1 MRSLLDYISYYIAL
15 DIVIWTEKPNFTIM
29 PRKGESYIERPQGA
43 PRGLLLHFILYKI
56 SLKPYHGYEL
66 LREIEENTAGAWR
79 PGPGSI
85 YPMLKKLVS
94 EGYIRSESPKRAK
107 SALTVYLI
115 THKGKLHMQE
125 IRKVFASAGQKWGG
139 LYRLFV
145 EMLDP
150 ADLPKMFVD
159 GSRKQFEVTREI
171 LDTKKDLISGTDLEY
186 MMKEYSLNLQRQ
198 LDWSDEIL
206 SSLKRGV
213 PVRAEANIA
222 SR

>member
-1 MRSLLDYISYYIAL
+1 MPGKHKSYL
-15 DIVIWTEKPNFTIM
+15 
-29 PRKGESYIERPQGA
+29 ERPQGA
-43 PRGLLLHFILYKI
+43 PRGLLLHFILYKV

-66 LREIEENTAGAWR
+66 LQEIEENTAGAWR

-94 EGYIRSESPKRAK
+94 EGYIKSESKKVKTAQ
-107 SALTVYLI
+107 TVYQI
-115 THKGKLHMQE
+115 TPKGKAHMKE
-125 IRKVFASAGQKWGG
+125 IRKVFANAGQKWGG
-139 LYRLFV
+139 LYRLFS

-159 GSRKQFEVTREI
+159 GSRRQFEVTREMLESK
-171 LDTKKDLISGTDLEY
+171 LDKISEIDLEF

-198 LDWSDEIL
+198 LDWSNEIL
-206 SSLKRGV
+206 NGLKR
-213 PVRAEANIA
+213 PVSVKIA

>member
-1 MRSLLDYISYYIAL
+1 
-15 DIVIWTEKPNFTIM
+15 M
-29 PRKGESYIERPQGA
+29 PRKHESYIERPQGA

-56 SLKPYHGYEL
+56 SLKPCHGYEL
-66 LREIEENTAGAWR
+66 LQEIEENTSGAWR

-94 EGYIRSESPKRAK
+94 EGYIKSESSKKVKTAQ
-107 SALTVYLI
+107 TVYQI
-115 THKGKLHMQE
+115 TQKGKLHMQE
-125 IRKVFASAGQKWGG
+125 IRKVFANAGQKWGG

-171 LDTKKDLISGTDLEY
+171 LETKKELISETDLEY

-198 LDWSDEIL
+198 LDWSGEIL
-206 SSLKRGV
+206 STLKRGI
-213 PVRAEANIA
+213 PVRAEAKIA